1 MKNQF
6 EGWYSH
12 QFRKEERD
20 YSKKQSDAEELLG
33 RLIQSG
39 RVVVGSD
46 EWRKR
51 CEYIEQ
57 MADMASRLNT
67 KYDEND

>member
-1 MKNQF
+1 MTNGIQF
-6 EGWYSH
+6 NP
-12 QFRKEERD
+12 FRNEERD
-20 YSKKQSDAEELLG
+20 YAKKQSDAEELLG

-39 RVVVGSD
+39 RVKVGSP
-46 EWRKR
+46 EYNKR

-67 KYDEND
+67 RYNEND